1 MIHQKR
7 RAALLEQLEPGCVV
21 IISTNSEKLRCG
33 DVHYPF
39 RADSDFFYLTGFNEP
54 EAVMVLTHDTY
65 HLFLRDKDPAREIWD
80 GERLGVER
88 ACQILGANKAYAIDK
103 IEAQLKP
110 IIDSATAIYFEVKS
124 TALDEQILTLLRE
137 QPRKSVSHLVHEMRL
152 VKDDSEIAIMQAA
165 ANISAK
171 AHMLAMQSVKPGQYE
186 YELQSIFDGFFA
198 KHNTVHAYTPIV
210 AGGANACVLHYINNN
225 QVLNEGDLVLI
236 DAGCELEN
244 YASDITRTFPI
255 NGKFTSA
262 QKQIY
267 QLVLDA
273 QTAAI
278 ECIKPGVRINQMH
291 EISSQVIKQG
301 LMELGLIQS
310 GEELSEFFM
319 HGTGHWLGLDV
330 HDVGSYKTA
339 DEFREFTPGMITTVE
354 PGIYIRENAKID
366 PVYHNIGVRIED
378 NVLVTDNGHQV
389 LTRGVVK
396 EINDIENLMK

>member
-7 RAALLEQLEPGCVV
+7 RAALLEQLEPGCALIV
-21 IISTNSEKLRCG
+21 STNSEKLRCG

-39 RADSDFFYLTGFNEP
+39 RADSNFFYLTGFNEP
-54 EAVMVLTHDTY
+54 EAVMVLTHDVY

-80 GERLGVER
+80 GERLGVKR
-88 ACQILGANKAYAIDK
+88 ACSALGADKAYAID
-103 IEAQLKP
+103 ELTTQLGP
-110 IIDSATAIYFEVKS
+110 IIDSVSAVYFDDKS
-124 TALDEQILTLLRE
+124 TALDQQISTRLDNQVL
-137 QPRKSVSHLVHEMRL
+137 KSANPLIHEMRL
-152 VKDDSEIAIMQAA
+152 VKDESEIAMMQEA

-171 AHMLAMQSVKPGQYE
+171 AHTLAMQNIKPGQYE

-198 KHNTVHAYTPIV
+198 KHNTVHAYAPIV
-210 AGGANACVLHYINNN
+210 AGGANACVLHYVNNN
-225 QVLNEGDLVLI
+225 QVLKPGELVLI

-273 QTAAI
+273 QSAAI
-278 ECIKPGVRINQMH
+278 DCIKPGVRINQMH
-291 EISSQVIKQG
+291 EVSSQVIKQG

-330 HDVGSYKTA
+330 HDVGSYKIE

-378 NVLVTDNGHQV
+378 NVLVTDDGHQV